1 MSIGKRETQLS
12 FSDNWLIDR
21 IPNDSY
27 WHKLRTWVLE
37 NIDEKDFEPLFSQY
51 GRPSV
56 SPVYTLSALLVQLEK
71 GYSDRELEGETR
83 FDDRVKYAITAN
95 RDFEGIDA
103 VTLHDHRKRFFEN
116 EVGLTILAKT
126 LMNAKDEGIFSKDN
140 LHVIDSF
147 MIWGAAAKQDTYTLI
162 YKGIKLVLKIAGF
175 HELQEKAKG
184 VLIRDDYDKDQNKP
198 KINWQDKKQKNQL
211 LNELVTDALG
221 LVKHFRKQDSLPNDL
236 AEVCN
241 LLERV
246 ATQDV
251 NIDDDGNVQMI
262 NGTAKDRVISLSDPE
277 MRHGRKCTSKK
288 NDGYKAEILTGG
300 PNGSLVVG
308 VQTAPANTPDG
319 KFLSDLIDQA
329 QENDIDID
337 KIYGD
342 SAYTD
347 WDEIDKRK
355 KDDNIKFYT
364 KVCSSINRYGLY
376 TKDDFKIDIEKAEVT
391 CPAGNTKDFNKEKLS
406 KRKKQIVK
414 FPTEKCKN
422 CPLKG
427 NCTTSKTGRSIA
439 IHSYEDKI
447 QEQLKLQQTTDYK
460 EEYSKRANGERTI
473 AHLTRH
479 GARKARFF
487 GNAKIKFQIIL
498 AAVNQNIKQIMRLK
512 SKPQPI

>member
-1 MSIGKRETQLS
+1 MGKRETQLS
-12 FSDNWLIDR
+12 FSDNWLIDK
-21 IPNDSY
+21 ISNDSY

-37 NIDEKDFEPLFSQY
+37 NIDEKDFEPLFSKY

-56 SPVYTLSALLVQLEK
+56 SPVYTFSALLVQLEK

-103 VTLHDHRKRFFEN
+103 VTLHDHRQRFFEN
-116 EVGLTILAKT
+116 EIGLAILAKT
-126 LMNAKDEGIFSKDN
+126 LMIAKEEGLFSKDN

-162 YKGIKLVLKIAGF
+162 YQGIKLVLRFARF
-175 HELQEKAKG
+175 HELQEKAHE
-184 VLIRDDYDKDQNKP
+184 VLKRDDYDKDQNKP
-198 KINWQDKKQKNQL
+198 KINWQDKKEKNQL
-211 LNELVTDALG
+211 LNELVTDALS
-221 LVKHFRKQDSLPNDL
+221 LVKYLRQQEQLPDDL

-251 NIDDDGNVQMI
+251 NIDDNGHVKMV
-262 NGTAKDRVISLSDPE
+262 NGTAKDRIISLSDPE
-277 MRHGRKCTSKK
+277 MRHGRKCTSSK

-300 PNGSLVVG
+300 PNGSLVIG

-319 KFLSDLIDQA
+319 RFLSDLIDKA
-329 QENDIDID
+329 QENEINID

-347 WDEIDKRK
+347 WDEIEKREK
-355 KDDNIKFYT
+355 DNIRFYT
-364 KVCSSINRYGLY
+364 KVCSSSNPYGRY
-376 TKDDFKIDIEKAEVT
+376 TKDDFKIDIEKGEVT
-391 CPAGNTKDFNKEKLS
+391 CPAGIIKDFNKEKLQ
-406 KRKKQIVK
+406 KRKKQIIM
-414 FPTEKCKN
+414 FPTQECKN
-422 CPLKG
+422 CNLKD
-427 NCTTSKTGRSIA
+427 NCTTSKQGRRIV
-439 IHSYEDKI
+439 IHPYEDKL
-447 QEQLKLQQTTDYK
+447 QEQLKFQQTTEYK

-498 AAVNQNIKQIMRLK
+498 ASINQNIKQIMRFK
-512 SKPQPI
+512 SQPQPI